1 MILKFPFRSSFH
13 VEIANAIQEEHHIRV
28 ESVDYDISMPLL
40 LAWLACNRMR
50 VSAST

>member
-28 ESVDYDISMPLL
+28 ESVDYDIFNAITSCM
-40 LAWLACNRMR
+40 
-50 VSAST
+50 VSI